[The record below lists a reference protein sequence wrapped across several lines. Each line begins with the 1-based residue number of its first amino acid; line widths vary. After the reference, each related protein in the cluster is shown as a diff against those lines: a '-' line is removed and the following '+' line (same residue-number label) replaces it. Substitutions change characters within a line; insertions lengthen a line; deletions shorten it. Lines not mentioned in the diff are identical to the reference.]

1 MSTPSASGMFPI
13 ISVLVFLSV
22 TLLMEAIYLFWRA
35 RRGAAA
41 MRLNRRLDLLSQST
55 SADGQ
60 RSLIKQRRLSDIS
73 SLAKLLGSLSFM
85 PKLEQYIAQSALS
98 WTVSS
103 LILTSS
109 TAASLGLAIAALTA
123 NPAFFGLACAVVLGS
138 LPWAYVA
145 RTRGK
150 RLRKLEQ
157 QLPDALDLIT
167 RAMRAGHSLPLGIQL
182 LTEEMADPIASE
194 FRLVHEQVSFGVS
207 LQQALA
213 NLCDRVPLTD
223 FRYFVVSVLIQRQSG
238 GNLTEVLGNLSRLI
252 RERLKL
258 LGRVRVLSAEG
269 RMSAWV
275 LGILPFFLGAL
286 LQLFNPTFMGPFWS
300 DPLGIKMLKI
310 LLTMMAL
317 GIFVLTRIVK
327 IRA

>member
-1 MSTPSASGMFPI
+1 
-13 ISVLVFLSV
+13 
-22 TLLMEAIYLFWRA
+22 MEAIYLFWRA
-35 RRGAAA
+35 RRGSAA

-55 SADGQ
+55 TSDGQ
-60 RSLIKQRRLSDIS
+60 RSLLKQRRLSEVS
-73 SLAKLLGSLSFM
+73 SFAKLLGGFSFM
-85 PKLEQYIAQSALS
+85 ATLERYIAQAALS
-98 WTVSS
+98 WTVGS
-103 LILTSS
+103 LILTSC
-109 TAASLGLAIAALTA
+109 TAAALGLAIAALTA
-123 NPAFFGLACAVVLGS
+123 SPALMGLAYAVALAA
-138 LPWAYVA
+138 LPWLYVA

-150 RLRKLEQ
+150 RLRKLEL
-157 QLPDALDLIT
+157 QLPEALDLIT

-182 LTEEMADPIASE
+182 LTDEMPDPIASE

-275 LGILPFFLGAL
+275 LSILPFFLGGL
-286 LQLFNPTFMGPFWS
+286 LQLFNPKFMGPFWS
-300 DPLGIKMLKI
+300 DPLGIKMLQI

-327 IRA
+327 IRV